1 MFSLYRRPEKVY
13 PFLEKMWEKISVE
26 YEHEYFNEK
35 LTEAKKRVK
44 NGR

>member
-26 YEHEYFNEK
+26 YVQDIFQTK
-35 LTEAKKRVK
+35 
-44 NGR
+44 